1 MKKQFSVKR
10 DKARNYRYKNKLNN
24 RFVLYDDLYE
34 LRGLL
39 QITLNQIDIVLGINE
54 FENKEIYKSNFNLK

>member
-10 DKARNYRYKNKLNN
+10 DKTRNYRYKNKLNN
-24 RFVLYDDLYE
+24 NFVLYDDLYE

-39 QITLNQIDIVLGINE
+39 KITLKQIDIVLGINE
-54 FENKEIYKSNFNLK
+54 FENKDIYKGSFDLK